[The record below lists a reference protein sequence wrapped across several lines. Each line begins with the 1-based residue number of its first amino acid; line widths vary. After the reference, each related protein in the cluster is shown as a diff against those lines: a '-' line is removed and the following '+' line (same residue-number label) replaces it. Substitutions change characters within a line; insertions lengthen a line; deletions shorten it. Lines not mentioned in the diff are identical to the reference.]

1 MANPSVEV
9 LTVKLGWL
17 QVQIVCTVYTFKY
30 LEDIQIHF
38 VLGFFQKQSNRPVAF
53 GVNHHTGWLVNY
65 YIGITTYTKNSL
77 FVI

>member
-30 LEDIQIHF
+30 LEDIQIHL

-53 GVNHHTGWLVNY
+53 GVNHHTG
-65 YIGITTYTKNSL
+65 
-77 FVI
+77 